1 MNIVTE
7 EQSKEMQDRIVEKAV
22 ELFARRSVDE
32 VTVMDICRAVGITK
46 PTFYKYISSKE
57 ALLLYYYEN
66 SLLELEEAWDSLADC
81 EDSVSQI
88 LNAVRATVRTEE
100 KNGPDL
106 LAKYL
111 IYSFRTSATISWDNT
126 VAWEKMVKAI
136 ARAQK
141 EERIANQGD
150 PEIVTRGIQNI
161 LLSVRCSWAV
171 SRGAFPLVETCQ
183 NRCRTFLQPI

>member
-1 MNIVTE
+1 
-7 EQSKEMQDRIVEKAV
+7 MQDRIVEKAV
-22 ELFARRSVDE
+22 ELFARKSVDE

-66 SLLELEEAWDSLADC
+66 SLLELEEAWDSLADSG
-81 EDSVSQI
+81 DSVSQI
-88 LNAVRATVRTEE
+88 LNAVKATVFTEE

-111 IYSFRTSATISWDNT
+111 IYSFKTSTTISWDNT
-126 VAWEKMVKAI
+126 MAWERMVEAVD
-136 ARAQK
+136 RAQK

-161 LLSVRCSWAV
+161 LLSVRYSWAV
-171 SRGAFPLVETCQ
+171 SRGGFPLVETCQ
-183 NRCRTFLQPI
+183 KRCRAFLQPI